1 MGSLESRITAKWIWT
16 EPDQPPLENATL
28 IMSDGLLVDI
38 HKGVDATAQ
47 NLGPVAI
54 IPGLINAHTHLE
66 FSGQHEPTAPM
77 RPFANWIKGVVA
89 QRRQAPADYPQS
101 ALAAGL
107 DELRTSGTIGFG
119 EIVTYDL
126 ARADLAALV
135 SICTDDHA
143 TNIQGRFFREV
154 FTLKPENISAQVT
167 MAQKHLQVSQELGLA
182 AGLSPHA
189 PYTVHPQL
197 FSEVIA
203 LANSERVPVTM
214 HLAETQDEL
223 QLLAEGTGSLAQL
236 LQDFDQWPTGVF
248 GNRTVRTELEGLA
261 QCVSGLVIHGNYLT
275 PDELKW
281 ISGQPSLTL
290 VYCPRTHAGFG
301 HLDHPWRRLME
312 LGGQVA
318 LGTDSRASN
327 PDLSIF
333 RELQFLQGAHPD
345 LGPLDLLP
353 LATSKAGS
361 ALVMKNSSGRLV
373 RGERFLATL
382 VRSPSHSLE
391 GDWTN
396 LLSAENEACQLISL
410 QA

>member
-16 EPDQPPLENATL
+16 EADQPPLENATL
-28 IMSDGLLVDI
+28 IMSDGLLLDI
-38 HKGVDATAQ
+38 YNGVDATAQ

-66 FSGQHEPTAPM
+66 FSGQPFPTTPIE
-77 RPFANWIKGVVA
+77 PFADWIRGVVA
-89 QRRQAPADYPQS
+89 QRRQAPADYPRE

-107 DELRTSGTIGFG
+107 GELRTSGTIGFG

-126 ARADLAALV
+126 SRADLGEVV
-135 SICTDDHA
+135 SPCTNNPTA
-143 TNIQGRFFREV
+143 KIEGRFFREV
-154 FTLKPENISAQVT
+154 FTLKPENISAQ
-167 MAQKHLQVSQELGLA
+167 MALAQKHLQVAQELGLA

-203 LANSERVPVTM
+203 LAKGEGVPVAM

-223 QLLAEGTGSLAQL
+223 QLLTEGTGSLAQL
-236 LQDFDQWPTGVF
+236 LQDFDLWPNGVF

-281 ISGQPSLTL
+281 IAEQPNLTL

-301 HLDHPWRRLME
+301 HRDHPWRRLIE
-312 LGGQVA
+312 LGGRVA

-327 PDLSIF
+327 PDLSIL
-333 RELQFLQGAHPD
+333 RELQFLQAAHPD
-345 LGPLDLLP
+345 LSPLDLLP
-353 LATSKAGS
+353 LATTIAGS
-361 ALVMKNSSGRLV
+361 ALELKNCSGRLI
-373 RGERFLATL
+373 RGEPFLATL

-391 GDWTN
+391 QDWTN
-396 LLSAENEACQLISL
+396 LLSADNEACLLIPS
-410 QA
+410 